1 MSIPTK
7 AWLIL
12 CAVILYSCGVWYS
25 GYHSCDKNWQLKEA
39 ERNRTESDNA
49 RNLSEE
55 YRKKEQK
62 LNERIGYL
70 ETKGIN
76 DSAAAEMEL
85 KAVTDRLLNPGRHP
99 GDGLR
104 VKPSLTCNVSNSPGT
119 TGNSDAEIQTGV
131 SVEIAGDII
140 GTGGECDQAVISLSA
155 CQEYVS
161 LLPKECGKPLE

>member
-1 MSIPTK
+1 MTVPTK

-12 CAVILYSCGVWYS
+12 CLVILYSCGVWYS
-25 GYHSCDKNWQLKEA
+25 GYHTSDKNWLLKEA

-49 RNLSEE
+49 QELSEE

-85 KAVTDRLLNPGRHP
+85 KATNDRLLNPGRHP
-99 GDGLR
+99 GNGVR
-104 VKPSLTCNVSNSPGT
+104 VKPSLTCNVPSSSST
-119 TGNSDAEIQTGV
+119 TGNSDAKVQTGV

-140 GTGGECDQAVISLSA
+140 GTGGECDQAVISLNA

-161 LLPKECGKPLE
+161 LLPKECEKPL

>member
-1 MSIPTK
+1 MTVPTK

-25 GYHSCDKNWQLKEA
+25 GAHTSDKNWLLKEA
-39 ERNRTESDNA
+39 ERNRTESDNS
-49 RNLSEE
+49 RKLSEE
-55 YRKKEQK
+55 YRIKEQK

-85 KAVTDRLLNPGRHP
+85 KDVNDRLLNPSRHP
-99 GDGLR
+99 DNGLR
-104 VKPSLTCNVSNSPGT
+104 VKPSLTCNVPSSPSA
-119 TGNSDAEIQTGV
+119 TGNSDAKVQTGV

-140 GTGGECDQAVISLSA
+140 GTGGECDQAVISLNA

-161 LLPKECGKPLE
+161 LLPKECGKPLD